1 MPLDPAR
8 TVADLK
14 ELRELTGDENG
25 AQRVAWT
32 ETWERAREWLS
43 RRVAETGAGEQI
55 DAAGNQWFTLYGESE
70 RAVLIGGHIDS
81 VPNGG
86 WLDGALNVVAGV
98 EVLRRVAA
106 DGRPPVTIRLVNWA
120 DEEGA
125 RFGRSLF
132 GSSAAAGSMAD
143 QEELRQLSDGDG
155 IALPDALSDHGV
167 DLDRALDASAQL
179 EGAAAY
185 LELHIEQG
193 PVLESLDLPLGVVLG
208 TFGVERHRITWHGQA
223 AHAGSTP
230 MAERRDAL
238 AGAAKLALEIRD
250 IAARVGDGAVCT
262 SGGVVCRPGI
272 VTSVVETA
280 EQLLDQRHLDA
291 AKLAELLAHAK
302 EAAARFANEE
312 RIDVEWEKIWSIEP
326 ILFDDTLIDFAE
338 DAITDVVGTSHRL
351 PSGPLHDAAEVARA
365 GVPTVMLFVQS
376 LRGLSH
382 TKLEDTKEEHL
393 EQSVAALDALTAK
406 TIDWVAGGGGR

>member
-1 MPLDPAR
+1 MR
-8 TVADLK
+8 GW
-14 ELRELTGDENG
+14 LREKLDGLPLE
-25 AQRVAWT
+25 
-32 ETWERAREWLS
+32 EE
-43 RRVAETGAGEQI
+43 I
-55 DAAGNQWFTLYGESE
+55 DQAGNQWWTLRGASD

-98 EVLRRVAA
+98 EVLRRLAE
-106 DGRPPVTIRLVNWA
+106 DGSPATTVRLVNWA

-143 QEELRQLSDGDG
+143 QDELRERRDAEGVS
-155 IALPDALSDHGV
+155 LPDAVGAYDV
-167 DLDRALDASAQL
+167 ELDGALQARSQL

-193 PVLESLDLPLGVVLG
+193 PVLESLGLPLGVVLG
-208 TFGVERHRITWHGQA
+208 TFGVERHQVTFRGQA

-230 MAERRDAL
+230 MDKRRDAL
-238 AGAAKLALEIRD
+238 AGAARLELEIRE
-250 IAARVGDGAVCT
+250 IASRVGDGAVCT
-262 SGGVVCRPGI
+262 MGGVVTRPGI

-280 EQLLDQRHLDA
+280 ECLLDQRHLDA
-291 AKLAELLAHAK
+291 AKLAEMLSNA
-302 EAAARFANEE
+302 EAASRRFAQEE
-312 RIDVEWEKIWSIEP
+312 DVEVEWERIWSIEP
-326 ILFDDTLIDFAE
+326 ILFDEGLISLADE
-338 DAITDVVGTSHRL
+338 AIREVAGESHRL
-351 PSGPLHDAAEVARA
+351 PSGPLHDAAEVSRA

-393 EQSVAALDALTAK
+393 ELSVQALDRLAAK
-406 TIDWVAGGGGR
+406 TIARVAAG

>member
-1 MPLDPAR
+1 VPLQPHR
-8 TVADLK
+8 TVD
-14 ELRELTGDENG
+14 ELRELQELTGDENG

-32 ETWERAREWLS
+32 ETWERAREWL
-43 RRVAETGAGEQI
+43 RDKVEGNGAEESV
-55 DAAGNQWFTLYGESE
+55 DAAGNQWFTLRGASE

-98 EVLRRVAA
+98 EVLRRIAA
-106 DGRPPVTIRLVNWA
+106 EGTPPVTARLVNWA

-143 QEELRQLSDGDG
+143 QAELRARKDADG
-155 IALPDALSDHGV
+155 IALPDALRDHGV
-167 DLDRALDASAQL
+167 DLDSALDANSELA
-179 EGAAAY
+179 GAAAY

-208 TFGVERHRITWHGQA
+208 TFGVERHQVTFRGQA

-230 MAERRDAL
+230 MDKRRDAL
-238 AGAAKLALEIRD
+238 AGAARLELEIRE
-250 IAARVGDGAVCT
+250 IAKRTGAGAVCT
-262 SGGVVCRPGI
+262 MGSLVTKPGI
-272 VTSVVETA
+272 VTSVVETT
-280 EQLLDQRHLDA
+280 ECLLDQRHLDA
-291 AKLAELLAHAK
+291 AKLAGMLDAAK
-302 EAAARFANEE
+302 SASEGYARDEDIE
-312 RIDVEWEKIWSIEP
+312 VEWQRIWNIQP
-326 ILFDDTLIDFAE
+326 ILFDDALIELADE
-338 DAITDVVGTSHRL
+338 SIREVTSDSHRL

-382 TKLEDTKEEHL
+382 TKLEDTREEHL
-393 EQSVAALDALTAK
+393 ELAVQALDRLASK
-406 TIDWVAGGGGR
+406 TIERAAAG

>member
-8 TVADLK
+8 TVAELK

-32 ETWERAREWLS
+32 ETWERARAWL
-43 RRVAETGAGEQI
+43 REKLDGLPLEEEI
-55 DAAGNQWFTLYGESE
+55 DQAGNQWWTLRGPSD

-98 EVLRRVAA
+98 EVLRRLAE
-106 DGRPPVTIRLVNWA
+106 DGSPATTVRLVNWA

-143 QEELRQLSDGDG
+143 QDELRERRDAEGVSLPEAVGAYDVELDG
-155 IALPDALSDHGV
+155 ALEARS
-167 DLDRALDASAQL
+167 QL

-193 PVLESLDLPLGVVLG
+193 PVLEALGLPLGVVLG
-208 TFGVERHRITWHGQA
+208 TFGVERHQVTFRGQA

-230 MAERRDAL
+230 MDKRRDAL
-238 AGAAKLALEIRD
+238 AGAARLELEIRE
-250 IAARVGDGAVCT
+250 IASRVGEGAVCT
-262 SGGVVCRPGI
+262 MGGVVTRPGI

-280 EQLLDQRHLDA
+280 ECLLDQRHLDA
-291 AKLAELLAHAK
+291 AKLAEMLSNA
-302 EAAARFANEE
+302 EAASRRFAQEE
-312 RIDVEWEKIWSIEP
+312 DLEVEWGRIWNIEP
-326 ILFDDTLIDFAE
+326 ILFDEGLISLADE
-338 DAITDVVGTSHRL
+338 AIREVAGESHRL
-351 PSGPLHDAAEVARA
+351 PSGPLHDAAEVSRA

-382 TKLEDTKEEHL
+382 TRLEDTKEEHL
-393 EQSVAALDALTAK
+393 ELSVQALDRLADKTIARVAA
-406 TIDWVAGGGGR
+406 G